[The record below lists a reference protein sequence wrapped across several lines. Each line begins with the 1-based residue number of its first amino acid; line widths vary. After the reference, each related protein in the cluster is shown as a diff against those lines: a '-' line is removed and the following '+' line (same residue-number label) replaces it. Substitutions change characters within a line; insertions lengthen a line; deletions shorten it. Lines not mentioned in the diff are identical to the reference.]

1 MDMAEARAA
10 LGATMSALRAIYG
23 ELRSIEQSVPPSPRE
38 TSEEDWQDDLGG
50 HDELRAVL
58 GTVLHDCFTPMLDD
72 LETLTQAPPAASAPS
87 APELRLAEPVVCR
100 KLDLAAE
107 EGEMLP
113 VVHALVV
120 KDNFTAR
127 PSDEEPGEVWLPRY
141 TPEEAGL
148 RVWKT
153 YGRWFAAWRKLEVPE
168 NAPEDERWEFLLV
181 EEDPRLRGCLVYREI
196 QTGS

>member
-10 LGATMSALRAIYG
+10 LGATMSALRAIYD
-23 ELRSIEQSVPPSPRE
+23 ELRSIEQSVPPSARE
-38 TSEEDWQDDLGG
+38 ASEEDWQGDLAG

-87 APELRLAEPVVCR
+87 APESRLAETAVCR

-107 EGEMLP
+107 EREMLP

-127 PSDEEPGEVWLPRY
+127 PSGEEPGEVWLPRY

-168 NAPEDERWEFLLV
+168 NAPEDERWEFLLA
-181 EEDPRLRGCLVYREI
+181 EEDERLRGHLVYREI
-196 QTGS
+196 QPGP